1 MAKQKTMFGP
11 AKHKYLSELISLK
24 NPIAAY
30 ASVKEL
36 RYEFNKAKSDEKKV
50 RIARATMLAANRA
63 EASAKRKN
71 LSSREKSELLDVSD
85 IYRKVA
91 QDMFDKV

>member
-11 AKHKYLSELISLK
+11 AKHKYLSEAISLK

-36 RYEFNKAKSDEKKV
+36 RAMFNQALSEAKRL
-50 RIARATMLAANRA
+50 RIARATMLAANRS

-71 LSSREKSELLDVSD
+71 ISSKEKTELLEISD
-85 IYRKVA
+85 IYREAA